1 MYDETEIEMS
11 VVVKGKRHEFVFR
24 PGHDDPDEGATLTGV
39 YDVATGQRLRPSTHA
54 ESEAW
59 VLAHEQIGIA

>member
-1 MYDETEIEMS
+1 MYEEYEVVAS

-59 VLAHEQIGIA
+59 VLAHERMGIA